1 MHLSLQPGNGLS
13 LLSIVHSCGTV
24 VCFFFVVYRVNVT
37 ADYNMDLV
45 IALEMSRL
53 QMIEDEMKKRQRA
66 DEDAVS
72 KSQQMPDDSA
82 GQAGT
87 SVESSNAPG
96 SIFHLFIATYSSG

>member
-1 MHLSLQPGNGLS
+1 M
-13 LLSIVHSCGTV
+13 
-24 VCFFFVVYRVNVT
+24 NVT

-66 DEDAVS
+66 AEDAA
-72 KSQQMPDDSA
+72 SQTQQIHNDSS

-87 SVESSNAPG
+87 SVESSNILLA
-96 SIFHLFIATYSSG
+96 LYL